1 MPEAIPNILD
11 NYRAAA
17 SANPTSAEA
26 QSNLG
31 WGLYG
36 QHQYPEAIQAFEA
49 ALRLDN
55 NYLDAHYGL
64 GLALKESGAGVKAAP
79 VFETVVKLAGQ
90 LENSVRGVMLARL
103 ARGHVNQISSGN
115 WHLEADPRPVIG

>member
-1 MPEAIPNILD
+1 MPDAIPNVLD

-36 QHQYPEAIQAFEA
+36 QKQFDEAVKAFEA
-49 ALRLDN
+49 ALALDN
-55 NYLDAHYGL
+55 LFVDAHYGL
-64 GLALKESGAGVKAAP
+64 GLTLKEAGQKAKAVP
-79 VFETVVKLAGQ
+79 VFETVLKLADQ
-90 LENSVRGVMLARL
+90 MENTVRAGMLSRL
-103 ARGHVNQISSGN
+103 ARGHINQIKSGN
-115 WHLEADPRPVIG
+115 WHLEADPHPVVG